1 MTIPAPKFGC
11 VAYTVHCSF
20 LIHLSVACRCERLH
34 YVIIRHLLIHNKKA
48 WFRENMAADTR
59 DTGTLLQEDGDEEE
73 DNSNVGRI
81 SSRGNLSFMIVY
93 GLI

>member
-1 MTIPAPKFGC
+1 MRT
-11 VAYTVHCSF
+11 TSF
-20 LIHLSVACRCERLH
+20 RHHTSLI
-34 YVIIRHLLIHNKKA
+34 IHSKKA
-48 WFRENMAADTR
+48 WFEENMAADTR

>member
-1 MTIPAPKFGC
+1 
-11 VAYTVHCSF
+11 
-20 LIHLSVACRCERLH
+20 
-34 YVIIRHLLIHNKKA
+34 
-48 WFRENMAADTR
+48 MAADTR

-81 SSRGNLSFMIVY
+81 SSRGNLCFMIVY

>member
-1 MTIPAPKFGC
+1 
-11 VAYTVHCSF
+11 
-20 LIHLSVACRCERLH
+20 
-34 YVIIRHLLIHNKKA
+34 
-48 WFRENMAADTR
+48 MAADTR